1 MTKLKDFE
9 WFCPQPFMNTVINH
23 DGAKKPCCVLK
34 AWPGGRNSLDISAES
49 YPQDEMDVMD
59 VHHTKFMKRFREEF
73 MNADKPT
80 PLIDKHCL
88 VCREQERLAP
98 TESHR
103 RVYLDKFNEGHGEYR
118 EHTEDLESYIDTDM
132 NDPFYL
138 TMEYNAPN
146 NFCNLK
152 CHMCG
157 PYNSSTFA
165 KENEAL
171 GLTEGKGMGSAWLK
185 GRTWVNDEDDMDK
198 YEDIIKNLIEMKL
211 VGGETLALPQNYDM
225 MDKAIDMGVSGQ
237 MRLVITTNATL
248 TPKMGKYGS
257 IFDYVPHFKTCQ
269 MNISI
274 ECWGEKNN
282 YIRFPSKWP
291 KIMENVRRFAE
302 MPRTKILFATCVS
315 SLNIGY
321 LNEVAD
327 GVDILQKETPD
338 VYNNF
343 ATGSLVIG
351 GANLYIVTAI
361 PHDIREQ
368 YLDKIYSTV
377 KPHHTQT
384 FMKLASYLENMEWD
398 EELHNKMM
406 IDVSRRDKYRGT
418 CLTDVFPEWKPY
430 YEKL

>member
-1 MTKLKDFE
+1 ME
-9 WFCPQPFMNTVINH
+9 
-23 DGAKKPCCVLK
+23 
-34 AWPGGRNSLDISAES
+34 
-49 YPQDEMDVMD
+49 
-59 VHHTKFMKRFREEF
+59 VHHTKFMKTFRDEF

-80 PLIDKHCL
+80 PLIDKHCM
-88 VCREQERLAP
+88 VCKEQERLSP

-103 RVYLDKFNEGHGEYR
+103 IVYLDKFDKEHGEYR
-118 EHTEDLESYIDTDM
+118 KYTDALESYIESDM

-157 PYNSSTFA
+157 PYNSSSYA
-165 KENEAL
+165 KENKAI
-171 GLTEGKGMGSAWLK
+171 GVSQGKGMTSSWLN
-185 GRTWVNDEDDMDK
+185 GRTWVNDEDDMEK
-198 YEDIIKNLIEMKL
+198 YTDIIKNLIEMKL
-211 VGGETLALPQNYDM
+211 VGGETLALTQNYDM
-225 MDKAIDMGVSGQ
+225 MDKAIDMGVSDQ

-248 TPKMGKYGS
+248 TPKMGKRGD
-257 IFDYVPHFKTCQ
+257 IFNYVPHFKDCQ
-269 MNISI
+269 MNISV

-291 KIMENVRRFAE
+291 KIMENVKRFAK

-327 GVDILQKETPD
+327 GVDILQEETPD
-338 VYNNF
+338 VYNDF
-343 ATGSLVIG
+343 ATGSLVVG
-351 GANLYIVTAI
+351 GQNLYIVTAV
-361 PHDIREQ
+361 PPDIREQ
-368 YLDKIYSTV
+368 YLDKIYSEV
-377 KPHHTQT
+377 KPHHTKT
-384 FMKLASYLENMEWD
+384 FMKLSSYLTNMEWD

-406 IDVSRRDKYRGT
+406 IDISKRDKYRGT
-418 CLTDVFPEWKPY
+418 CLTDMFPEWKPY